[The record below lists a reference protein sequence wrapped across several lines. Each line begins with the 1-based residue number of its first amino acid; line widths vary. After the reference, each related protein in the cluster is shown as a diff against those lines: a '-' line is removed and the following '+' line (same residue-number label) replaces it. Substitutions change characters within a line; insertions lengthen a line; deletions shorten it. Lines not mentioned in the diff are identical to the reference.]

1 MSGYIGKVT
10 NHPRDVSKSQTN
22 AEREDMFG
30 PIPGE
35 IVSYDA
41 AAGTATIKP
50 LYKPRHNGQP
60 VDMPNL
66 LEVPIQFARGGNSA
80 ITHPMPPGTKV
91 QLTPQ
96 MRSQENWDVDSDG
109 AANDTRSFHLS
120 DMVATLAGGD
130 SLSDPLPNVDPDNT
144 HIRANA
150 DGTFGMKLSPD
161 GKFEIV
167 GTEGN
172 VYKLL
177 AQAIRLIG
185 GDQLQINYGSSAGSG
200 HALQNRAEIL
210 AIADKL
216 DAMAL

>member
-1 MSGYIGKVT
+1 MAGYIGKLT
-10 NHPRDVSKSQTN
+10 NHPRDVYGSQTT

-35 IVSYDA
+35 IVDYNA

-50 LYKPRHNGQP
+50 LYKPLHNGEP

-80 ITHPMPPGTKV
+80 ITHPLPAGTKV

-96 MRSQENWDVDSDG
+96 MRSQENWDTEKDG
-109 AANDTRSFHLS
+109 SANDSRSFHLS

-150 DGTFGMKLSPD
+150 DGTYGMKLSPE

-167 GTEGN
+167 GNEGN
-172 VYKLL
+172 VYKLIAEAL
-177 AQAIRLIG
+177 RLIG
-185 GDQLQINYGSSAGSG
+185 DDRLLIAYGSSAGTG
-200 HALQNRAEIL
+200 HFLFNRAEIL
-210 AIADKL
+210 AICDKL